1 MPTLNSDGSINTS
14 TDGSWDW
21 DNDKVF
27 KAACGLIAGSMVLP
41 KPKRA
46 NKPIVRSVEPCLFAC
61 WSERSH
67 FSRGTQSS
75 EGWTDADNQFSPG
88 GNYTKYKGN
97 AKYTLQPQYD
107 FKLSLVNTTDE
118 SITFDTIELYLSNG
132 AFCMAPAARFQPWI
146 AGTDHAHYELL
157 NDFWMEQE
165 DAEKLQGY
173 FADSSADV
181 YRPLHVTLYS
191 YTEIT
196 IGSNQ
201 TLAVLKGSVYPQHSV
216 TVYKDG
222 TTPLQLQPNFFSQV
236 FRVEGSKVYNPWW
249 PFTTH
254 VVHHFGQQETVTSV
268 ESHCAFSI
276 IDGSRWYEDWNK
288 EYPGHYWTREPEGQ
302 TAQDAQRQEEARV
315 ATTTVT
321 FTFKVSTT
329 SSRALLTIKMYGTEK
344 KMLVPPDFDGLVE
357 YVVEVPP
364 QIAMTDNTVVELSTE
379 YSITIESE
387 DADDE
392 SSAYI
397 VDAVIE
403 NNPEIADALPPSFTT
418 EDRET
423 LKFSD
428 SVFLLVQQAPNPEA
442 TDNLILTD
450 DAFVVHSMPPANPD
464 ISDNLVLADDAD
476 IHQIIPVTPDTEDGL
491 TLADDADIQQIVPVT
506 PNKIEQLVL
515 SDSATINNT

>member
-21 DNDKVF
+21 NNDKIF
-27 KAACGLIAGSMVLP
+27 KAACGLIAGSMMLP

-46 NKPIVRSVEPCLFAC
+46 NKPVVRSVAPGLFAC

-67 FSRGTQSS
+67 FSRGTESS
-75 EGWTDADNQFSPG
+75 EGWTYADTQFCPA
-88 GNYTKYKGN
+88 GNYTKYNGYP
-97 AKYTLQPQYD
+97 KYTLQHQYD

-132 AFCMAPAARFQPWI
+132 TFCMLPAVRFWPWI
-146 AGTDHAHYELL
+146 ARTQSAHYELL

-173 FADSSADV
+173 FADNLIDM
-181 YRPLHVTLYS
+181 YRPIHVSIYG
-191 YTEIT
+191 YTEMT
-196 IGSNQ
+196 IGSGQ

-236 FRVEGSKVYNPWW
+236 FRVEDGYDPRWW
-249 PFTTH
+249 PLGTH
-254 VVHHFGQQETVTSV
+254 VIHHFGQQETITPVV
-268 ESHCAFSI
+268 SHCAFSI
-276 IDGSRWYEDWNK
+276 IDGSRWYEEWDE

-302 TAQDAQRQEEARV
+302 AAQDAQRQEARV

-344 KMLVPPDFDGLVE
+344 QMIVPPDFDGLVE

-418 EDRET
+418 EQGET
-423 LKFSD
+423 LRFSD
-428 SVFLLVQQAPNPEA
+428 SAFLLVQQAPNPEVA
-442 TDNLILTD
+442 DSLILAD

-464 ISDNLVLADDAD
+464 ISDSLVLADDAFVVHSMPPANPDISDSLTLADNAD
-476 IHQIIPVTPDTEDGL
+476 IHQIIPVTPNT
-491 TLADDADIQQIVPVT
+491 T
-506 PNKIEQLVL
+506 EQLVL
-515 SDSATINNT
+515 SDSATIDNT